1 MIKCK
6 PIFFKSARYL
16 INDVMILQARV
27 ERGFAVKSLFV
38 DKRRCLLR
46 ISQIKEFHRSVLVTD
61 LPLVLSV

>member
-46 ISQIKEFHRSVLVTD
+46 ISQIKEFHRSVPVTD